1 METENPQL
9 TDKAIRDY
17 KLVCLAREKGDEK
30 AYSDLLKIY
39 REPLYLMLLKMTN
52 DPVEAD
58 DLTIEAFSK
67 AFRSLHQYSPTH
79 AFSTWLFTIASNNGI
94 DFIRKKRLETV
105 SINKLYKQS
114 DDDETEIQ
122 IASSGPTPEEK
133 VITEQRIKIMRQA
146 VQLLK
151 PRYRRLVEM
160 RYFDELSYEEI
171 SEKMD
176 LPLGT
181 VKAQLFRARD
191 LLYNIL
197 KDRKDLI

>member
-1 METENPQL
+1 
-9 TDKAIRDY
+9 
-17 KLVCLAREKGDEK
+17 
-30 AYSDLLKIY
+30 
-39 REPLYLMLLKMTN
+39 
-52 DPVEAD
+52 
-58 DLTIEAFSK
+58 
-67 AFRSLHQYSPTH
+67 
-79 AFSTWLFTIASNNGI
+79 
-94 DFIRKKRLETV
+94 
-105 SINKLYKQS
+105 
-114 DDDETEIQ
+114 
-122 IASSGPTPEEK
+122 
-133 VITEQRIKIMRQA
+133 MRQA

>member
-1 METENPQL
+1 
-9 TDKAIRDY
+9 
-17 KLVCLAREKGDEK
+17 
-30 AYSDLLKIY
+30 
-39 REPLYLMLLKMTN
+39 MLLKMTN

-79 AFSTWLFTIASNNGI
+79 AFSTWLFTIASNNCI

-105 SINKLYKQS
+105 SINKVYKQS